1 MPTRFVCLA
10 NSFKEGGRCLAGI
23 ELDADNN
30 PRFINGHPKWIRP
43 ICNTPHGEVP
53 TPIVSHINILDII
66 EVKIKKKYPKTNN
79 YQSENAYFKKKSLRV
94 IGDYDSDK
102 LDRLCDNRK
111 LIFGNR
117 GKAVSEEAIGNT
129 TFSLM
134 IIKVTTFEVIE
145 KTYEDNPN
153 RSQIRLVFSF
163 NGNQYDLP
171 VTDPVFIHRY
181 QTNPDFLE
189 NFNQLYVSLSLA
201 VEWEGWYYKLIAGII
216 LSDNNDNA
224 NVIKEDV
231 LPF

>member
-1 MPTRFVCLA
+1 MHTHL
-10 NSFKEGGRCLAGI
+10 
-23 ELDADNN
+23 
-30 PRFINGHPKWIRP
+30 
-43 ICNTPHGEVP
+43 
-53 TPIVSHINILDII
+53 VSHINILDII
-66 EVKIKKKYPKTNN
+66 EVEITNYPETNN
-79 YQSENAYFKKKSLRV
+79 YQSENAYFRENSLRV
-94 IGDYDSDK
+94 IGNYDSDE
-102 LDRLCDNRK
+102 LDRLCDNRN

-134 IIKVTTFEVIE
+134 FIKVTTFEVIE

-153 RSQIRLVFSF
+153 KSQIRLVFSF

-171 VTDPVFIHRY
+171 VTDPVFLHRY

-201 VEWEGWYYKLIAGII
+201 VEWKGWYYKLIAGII
-216 LSDNNDNA
+216 LSDNDDNA
-224 NVIKEDV
+224 NLIEEDD

>member
-23 ELDADNN
+23 ELDANNN
-30 PRFINGHPKWIRP
+30 PRMVNGNPKWIRP
-43 ICNTPHGEVP
+43 ICNTPHGEVH
-53 TPIVSHINILDII
+53 THLVSHINILDII
-66 EVKIKKKYPKTNN
+66 EVEITNYPETNN
-79 YQSENAYFKKKSLRV
+79 YQTENAYFRESSLRV
-94 IGDYDSDK
+94 IGNYDSDE
-102 LDRLCDNRK
+102 LDRLCDNRN

-117 GKAVSEEAIGNT
+117 GKAVSEEAIENT

-134 IIKVTTFEVIE
+134 FIKVTTFEVIE

-153 RSQIRLVFSF
+153 KSQIRLVFSF

-171 VTDPVFIHRY
+171 VTDPVFLHRY

-189 NFNQLYVSLSLA
+189 NYNQLYVSPSLA
-201 VEWEGWYYKLIAGII
+201 VEWKGWYYKLIAGII
-216 LSDNNDNA
+216 LSENDDNA
-224 NVIKEDV
+224 NEIEEDD